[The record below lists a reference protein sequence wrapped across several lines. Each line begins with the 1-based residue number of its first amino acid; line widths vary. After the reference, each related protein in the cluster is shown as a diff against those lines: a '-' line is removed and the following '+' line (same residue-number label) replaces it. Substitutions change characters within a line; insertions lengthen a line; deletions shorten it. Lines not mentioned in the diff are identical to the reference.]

1 MNNPLPLCSFRCQ
14 DLLVE
19 SVWTNNFGSFKDI
32 VDHVKKNALT
42 VNTIELGE
50 KIAESPLP
58 DKPQWLQ
65 TLRSIQKHNFSHKIL
80 STAAGNAQRHN
91 DIPTLLFVF
100 NELRDNCNLQRQS
113 VLLEIFPIVQYV
125 RQILCFPTT
134 PEIEKTLPTMLEVCS
149 HAQCRFLVLNCLK
162 DENFTHIDA
171 FAPHIDLTQLGED
184 IQVHYKNGDQGFEA
198 AVAFFQNRALCS
210 ALQTAT
216 RNDLSGSLPLKR
228 KI

>member
-14 DLLVE
+14 DLLAQ
-19 SVWTNNFGSFKDI
+19 SVWTKNFGSFKDI
-32 VDHVKKNALT
+32 ADHVKKNTLT
-42 VNTIELGE
+42 VNTIEVGE
-50 KIAESPLP
+50 KIAESRLP
-58 DKPQWLQ
+58 DKPHWFQ
-65 TLRSIQKHNFSHKIL
+65 TLRAIQTHHFTHEVL

-100 NELRDNCNLQRQS
+100 NELRDNCNLQRKS

-125 RQILCFPTT
+125 RQILCSPST
-134 PEIEKTLPTMLEVCS
+134 PEIEHTLPKMLEVCS
-149 HAQCRFLVLNCLK
+149 PAQCRFLVLNCLK

-198 AVAFFQNRALCS
+198 AVAYFQNRSIS
-210 ALQTAT
+210 AAVQQ
-216 RNDLSGSLPLKR
+216 SGSLSHKR
-228 KI
+228 KL